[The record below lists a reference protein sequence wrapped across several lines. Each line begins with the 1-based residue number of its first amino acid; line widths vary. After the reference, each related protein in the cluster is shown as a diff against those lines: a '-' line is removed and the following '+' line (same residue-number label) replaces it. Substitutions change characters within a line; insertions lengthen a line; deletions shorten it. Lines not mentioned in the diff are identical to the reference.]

1 MSLTV
6 MNYAMKSLLNYK
18 LVTKSFKLR
27 KVHKFNTDVLQ
38 NKIICEVTS
47 KF

>member
-1 MSLTV
+1 MSVTV
-6 MNYAMKSLLNYK
+6 MNYAKKSLLNYK

-38 NKIICEVTS
+38 KKYGS
-47 KF
+47 